1 MTLTFIT
8 EARYYKAKNGKYY
21 AWDISYNAALFE
33 RYLKYYD
40 KIYVVARVFSTE
52 ECDES
57 FLVDNVEFLPLHPY
71 HNIAGFFKNSIKNTI
86 LLKKYITSS
95 KVVIARGG
103 GFLAFQSIYICK
115 IKNIKIG
122 VEVIGDPDEVFVK
135 SVVNHPLTPLF
146 RLIFTQIQ
154 KTVIKSANSV
164 LYVTRHKLQNKYPA
178 RKGTFVTH
186 ASNVMLKNED
196 FVYQTREIVNKEFY
210 NLISVGS
217 LTQMYKSPDIVI
229 ETIQLLN
236 NEGCNVKL
244 TWLGEGANLQKLQEV
259 VNQLN
264 LQDSISFLGVLPKE
278 KVKAK
283 LDESDIFVLVS
294 RTEGLPR
301 AMVEAMARGLPC
313 IGSNVGGIPELIS
326 NEMIVAP
333 NDPRALADKVKFLI
347 NNPIF
352 TNKQATLNL
361 NNAKEYAFERLEK
374 NRFDFYKSLN

>member
-1 MTLTFIT
+1 MNLTFTT
-8 EARYYKAKNGKYY
+8 EARFYKAKNGKYY
-21 AWDISYNAALFE
+21 AWDISYNATLFE
-33 RYLKYYD
+33 RYLQYYE

-57 FLVDNVEFLPLHPY
+57 FLVDNVEFLPLKPFHSLT
-71 HNIAGFFKNSIKNTI
+71 GFFKNSFKNTI

-95 KVVIARGG
+95 EVVIARGG
-103 GFLAFQSIYICK
+103 GYLALQSIHICK

-122 VEVIGDPDEVFVK
+122 VEVIGDPEEVFVK
-135 SVVNHPLTPLF
+135 NVVNHPLTPLF

-154 KTVIKSANSV
+154 KIAIKSANSV
-164 LYVTRHKLQNKYPA
+164 LYVTRQKLQNKYPT

-186 ASNVMLKNED
+186 ASNVMLKSED
-196 FVYQTREIVNKEFY
+196 FVCQSKEIVNKEFY

-217 LTQMYKSPDIVI
+217 LTQMYKSPDVVI
-229 ETIQLLN
+229 EAVHLLK
-236 NEGCNVKL
+236 NEGYNIKL
-244 TWLGEGANLQKLQEV
+244 TWLGDGTNLQKLQEL

-264 LQDSISFLGVLPKE
+264 LQDSISFLGVLSKE
-278 KVKAK
+278 KVKAN

-326 NEMIVAP
+326 NEMIIEP
-333 NDPRALADKVKFLI
+333 NDPKALADKVKFLI

-352 TNKQATLNL
+352 TNKQAALNL
-361 NNAKEYAFERLEK
+361 NNAKEYAFENLEK
-374 NRFDFYKSLN
+374 NRFDFYKSLE